1 MTTLPSIPLITV
13 SRFSQLLA
21 ALQSGTPGVA
31 SATLTS
37 ADGLTVTSTLGDV
50 GDADRLSAMASSL
63 GGLAAAMAH
72 ESGRGQPRR
81 LILDTTQGLVVAV
94 HVPRPGGTLVLTVV
108 ADAST
113 VLGQLLWNCRHITER
128 LMVV

>member
-1 MTTLPSIPLITV
+1 MTTLPAIPLVTV

-31 SATLTS
+31 SVTLAS

-50 GDADRLSAMASSL
+50 GDADRLSAMAGSL

-72 ESGRGQPRR
+72 ESGRGEPRR
-81 LILDTTQGLVVAV
+81 LILDTAHGLVVAV
-94 HVPRPGGTLVLTVV
+94 NVPRPGGTLVLTVV
-108 ADAST
+108 AEAST

-128 LMVV
+128 LMAV